1 MKSPYQIRFDT
12 AMDTAI
18 KYSRATGTTIT
29 ADAISKIER
38 EIFNT
43 TKLAPSTDDMRLYP
57 FEGGFDFDRF
67 LAYLYSISNDGNYIS
82 NSLDYLERIARNID
96 ISIQLEEL
104 ALRSTERIGLKFLGL
119 LSASTFIE
127 GITREIKFPEEALI
141 NGLSLS
147 LSGGMLSLIPLEEGQ
162 NLPIVY
168 TDDDIVF
175 KIIKQT
181 TFTGFNVSGSRASVL
196 NNSFRRGINVS
207 IYTTNVE
214 EVAVEFRLQT
224 RFTNTDTIRIDLAPG
239 LVGIR
244 IEVWRL
250 EAVGKELELLLD
262 SLINQ
267 ESIDIP
273 LNGNARELVIRMF
286 KNFPDIT
293 TSERNEYRF
302 TLEKV
307 IGKSS
312 KTVREGS
319 MVTTSIELPEGT
331 EYVALVAEDYKP
343 EGSSIRYQIAA
354 LEKENDPEEVASF
367 ISIIPNNQVPATS
380 LVENDYPPDRFI
392 SLSRSSSTYLLKRQ
406 KWDITPLEN
415 YRIPLYNIL
424 EGINSDVGN
433 NLEIKN
439 GRLIPK
445 NSSTT
450 IEDDGIIIYN
460 GVQDWEKVVGSP
472 VVKDR
477 VENIQLVA
485 KLNPTTLWFDPV
497 PLIEPIEIS
506 VKPSSDT
513 NSFAVEFEPEGYEN
527 ISIVDQD
534 NKPLASVINS
544 VSGTGPYVVTINN
557 LLEKDKAYRISYT
570 AKLRIATTI
579 DETSLQVV
587 MDDTLLVRGVDYI
600 YSPVNKSILLK
611 RGSVPKIDS
620 SAVFFSYDRTFVE
633 QKEVRFFRTWLILDR
648 RQRISIVPFT
658 QLEITSGNFH
668 RINDQNFSLE
678 NEAVLDEGIHKIE
691 STQPYPSAIGITNS
705 EDYNYY
711 TGEYSDAGIDLSGL
725 TYRAFAVPMRR
736 VSVTDM
742 EYNIPEESRYNFV
755 FDDGKILMN
764 RRPSWIDQ
772 AKLDLSTGVGAVGEY
787 LLNRYLDVETQK
799 NISLPEMFEIVV
811 NYKSAGA
818 KRFVRVKVDMTRE
831 GIISPRVTRLG
842 IVPIQV

>member
-1 MKSPYQIRFDT
+1 
-12 AMDTAI
+12 MDTSI

-29 ADAISKIER
+29 AEAISKIER

-43 TKLAPSTDDMRLYP
+43 TQLTPSTDDMRLYP
-57 FEGGFDFDRF
+57 FEEGFDFKRF
-67 LAYLYSISNDGNYIS
+67 LAYLYAISNDGNYIS
-82 NSLDYLERIARNID
+82 NCLDYLERIARNID
-96 ISIQLEEL
+96 VSIQLEEL

-141 NGLSLS
+141 NDLSLS
-147 LSGGMLSLIPLEEGQ
+147 LSGGMLSLIPLEDGQ

-168 TDDDIVF
+168 KDDDVVF

-181 TFTGFNVSGSRASVL
+181 TFTGFNLSGSRSSVL
-196 NNSFRRGINVS
+196 NNSFRRGITVS
-207 IYTTNVE
+207 VYTVNVE

-224 RFTNTDTIRIDLAPG
+224 KFTNTDVVRIDLAPG
-239 LVGIR
+239 LVGMR

-250 EAVGKELELLLD
+250 ESPGKELEMLAD
-262 SLINQ
+262 TLINQ
-267 ESIDIP
+267 ESIDIA
-273 LNGNARELVIRMF
+273 LNGNAKELVIRMF

-319 MVTTSIELPEGT
+319 MITTSIELPEGT

-354 LEKENDPEEVASF
+354 LEKENDPNEIASF

-380 LVENDYPPDRFI
+380 LVNNDYPPDRFI
-392 SLSRSSSTYLLKRQ
+392 SLSRSSSTYILKRQ
-406 KWDITPLEN
+406 KWNITPLDN

-424 EGINSDVGN
+424 EGINSDIGN
-433 NLEIKN
+433 HLEIKN

-445 NSSTT
+445 NSSTV
-450 IEDDGIIIYN
+450 IEEDGITIYN
-460 GVQDWEKVVGSP
+460 GVQDWEKVIETP

-477 VENIQLVA
+477 VENIQIVA
-485 KLNPTTLWFDPV
+485 KLNPSTLWFDPV
-497 PLIEPIEIS
+497 PVIEPIVIS
-506 VKPSSDT
+506 VKPSADT
-513 NSFAVEFEPEGYEN
+513 NSFSVEFEPEGYEN
-527 ISIVDQD
+527 ISIRDEKD
-534 NKPLASVINS
+534 RPLAAVINS
-544 VSGTGPYVVTINN
+544 VTGSGPYIVTINN
-557 LLEKDKAYRISYT
+557 LLEKDRAYQITYT
-570 AKLRIATTI
+570 SKLRSSTTL
-579 DETSLQVV
+579 EEMSLQVV
-587 MDDTLLVRGVDYI
+587 MDDVLLVRGVDYI

-611 RGSVPKIDS
+611 RGNVPKVDS
-620 SAVFFSYDRTFVE
+620 SAIFFSYERTFVE
-633 QKEVRFFRTWLILDR
+633 QNEVRFFRTWLILDR
-648 RQRISIVPFT
+648 RQRISITPFT

-668 RINDQNFSLE
+668 RINDENYSLE
-678 NEAVLDEGIHKIE
+678 NEVILGEGIHKIE
-691 STQPYPSAIGITNS
+691 STQPFPSAIGITNS

-711 TGEYSDAGIDLSGL
+711 TGEYSDAGIDLRGL
-725 TYRAFAVPMRR
+725 TYKAFPVPMRR

-772 AKLDLSTGVGAVGEY
+772 AKLNLSDGVNAVGEY
-787 LLNRYLDVETQK
+787 LLNKFLDEETQK
-799 NISLPEMFEIVV
+799 NVSLPEMFEIIV

-831 GIISPRVTRLG
+831 GIISPRVTKLG